1 MCGFHGKY
9 VNQKGNKWSLGNSAR
24 YQDPEYD
31 KLWDQAWVEIG
42 ETKRAELFKQMN
54 DIVVQDVVHIPLV
67 GRKSVYGRAKNL
79 QNVNYTPWDNDY
91 WNIANWVKA

>member
-1 MCGFHGKY
+1 
-9 VNQKGNKWSLGNSAR
+9 
-24 YQDPEYD
+24 
-31 KLWDQAWVEIG
+31 
-42 ETKRAELFKQMN
+42 MN